1 MQESLL
7 LSGDPSSTRAAHST
21 AVAAAGANGHATVQ
35 PTPRSTTEGSGT
47 DATSRTSGSSAEVPA
62 SSIHM
67 ASHNNPNPAPVP
79 HALES
84 RTGSGPPRKN
94 SDSTPREALASKP
107 SSSSTNSLAC
117 RKSAAERME
126 HLVAVEDRHRF
137 HLECLA
143 EDELEDLCDV
153 MISSEDD
160 LLQYELHRIN
170 AEERG
175 FLPSKGENYAVSD
188 PFHEDEEDVEARLQR
203 RTAAAASQTGG
214 GFAVAAE
221 PDEEFES
228 FRDAAP
234 YDAALQIERLV
245 QPGEYSS
252 SCSAWLMTDT
262 LHALDITSV
271 SAAQLK
277 VESVSPTYM
286 GAGKDR
292 DDASSAGGNGDDDS
306 DDDDDTPLLA
316 QLGTRT
322 NRYKAGR
329 AHRAAEQEAGDA
341 AEGHEDGDS
350 NSEEPLVQNTT
361 HGPKRPIAVGLRPA
375 EDGRPPSA
383 EQTDAEDEQLSPS
396 FEFGPSRGAGR
407 PCGGCPPETG
417 ECAEGHEDVGSS
429 SEEPL
434 VQNATR
440 EPKFSAGRARVT
452 HMAEASC
459 ADGEDEEAP
468 LTPGATQRS
477 QRIVGPLR
485 SNRGAPA
492 ALYEI
497 ALMSGEM
504 ENEDHDSGTVLYAAS
519 HLSSARL
526 HERQMSMRDTVQG
539 GGARMSS
546 LLCSSSYLLTGS
558 RMELEGGAAQEF
570 TGVGAAQTH
579 RARGLGFS
587 KDFTRAQSDYV
598 ALRKR
603 HTSSARSDLTASVET
618 IRRPST
624 TPIGDNGD
632 DTTHTGEDAIA
643 AARSARAARV
653 LRLRREKACVE
664 QERADHARMMSA
676 HSPASPLPVRADDE
690 NEETLDISAIRGP
703 TRAAGRPVAV
713 GLRPAEDGRPPS
725 AEQTD
730 AEDEQLS
737 PSFEFGPTRAVG
749 RPVAVGLRPAEDGR
763 PPSAEQ
769 TDAEDEQL
777 SPSFEFGPTRAV
789 GRPVAVGLRP
799 AEDGRPPS
807 AEQTDAEDEQLS
819 PSFEFG
825 PTRAVGRPV
834 AVGLRPA
841 EDGRPPSAE
850 QTDAEDE
857 QLSPSFEFGPTRAVG
872 RPVAVGLRPAED
884 GRPPSAEQTDAEDE
898 QLSPSFEFGPSRGA
912 GRPCGGCPPETGE
925 CAEGHEDVG
934 SSSEEP
940 LGLVIA
946 RRTDLYKTDHTGPED
961 YRTEED
967 EEEPNG
973 SVNADNGDEEE
984 ELRMPA
990 LQHAPKHSTGRPTL
1004 KAVPVAAT
1012 DGQQPCNSDSDSDI
1026 PVNVGFIS
1034 SSTRHEPG
1042 DPPHDK
1048 APEATDVVDDAPDNN
1063 SSDDSPIETH
1073 LVRDVPLRKAAH
1085 LMQIPPSA
1093 IQEVTGRADIDTDD
1107 VDEEEPLLSLA
1118 QLKSRVER
1126 KAQPRAALPQEAHE
1140 RHSVVST
1147 EEDEEEEATPLAQG
1161 RQRLRLAG
1169 PYPKTHHPFTKEDSC
1184 ATLSEDDT
1192 DSDPIVPS
1200 TRSQRSVGM
1209 SGHPHELLIEK
1220 EEAESVDSSE
1230 SEEQTPLLA
1239 LIHTP
1244 RKCRQGP
1251 NRREQSFE
1259 VAEEQPND
1267 PSTPSSTSL
1276 PLTVVYNRAQ
1286 PTRANQ
1292 PPPTPTICV
1301 DDEEAASNT
1310 PTRQTVHHYLIEN
1323 APTNCSTTTVAITEE
1338 STARIDRI
1346 LSCEKQLHANT
1357 HDKTPNGIH
1366 ATLNEHSPQRT
1377 PQMRC
1382 VHNTIIE
1389 RIKRIVPQSESHQI
1403 TIPHHIQ
1410 APQEHNISA
1419 PSNVAEQPLEC
1430 ALHQAGDEKER
1441 AGRDAVPERAM
1452 GAPGDVAEQP
1462 LECALHQAGDEK
1474 ERAGRDAVPERAMGA
1489 PGDVAEQP
1497 LECALH
1503 QAGDEKE

>member
-1 MQESLL
+1 MQEPLL

-94 SDSTPREALASKP
+94 SDSTPREALA
-107 SSSSTNSLAC
+107 C

-175 FLPSKGENYAVSD
+175 FLPSKGENYAVPD

-228 FRDAAP
+228 FHDAAP

-252 SCSAWLMTDT
+252 SCAAWLMTDT
-262 LHALDITSV
+262 LQALDITSV

-277 VESVSPTYM
+277 VESASLTYM

-292 DDASSAGGNGDDDS
+292 DDASSAGGNEDDDS

-329 AHRAAEQEAGDA
+329 ANRAAEQEAGDA

-361 HGPKRPIAVGLRPA
+361 HGPKRLVAVGLRPAEDGRPPSAEQTDAEDEQLSPSFEFGPTRAAGRPVAVGLRPAEDGRPPSAEQTDAEDEQLSPSFEFGPTRAAGRPVAVGLRPA

-477 QRIVGPLR
+477 QRIVGPLL

-492 ALYEI
+492 ALDEI

-504 ENEDHDSGTVLYAAS
+504 ENGDHDSGTVLYAAS

-526 HERQMSMRDTVQG
+526 YERQMSMRDTVQG

-603 HTSSARSDLTASVET
+603 HTSSARADLTASVET

-653 LRLRREKACVE
+653 LRLRREKECVE
-664 QERADHARMMSA
+664 RERADYSRIMSA

-690 NEETLDISAIRGP
+690 KEETLDIAAIHGP

-737 PSFEFGPTRAVG
+737 PSFEFGPTRAAG

-777 SPSFEFGPTRAV
+777 SPSFEFGPTRAA

-807 AEQTDAEDEQLS
+807 AEQTDAEDEQLWAFDLQRTDGHRVLS
-819 PSFEFG
+819 
-825 PTRAVGRPV
+825 RRM
-834 AVGLRPA
+834 LRTSNYRRRSSLA
-841 EDGRPPSAE
+841 RRVLLGA
-850 QTDAEDE
+850 
-857 QLSPSFEFGPTRAVG
+857 LSQWAFD
-872 RPVAVGLRPAED
+872 L
-884 GRPPSAEQTDAEDE
+884 
-898 QLSPSFEFGPSRGA
+898 
-912 GRPCGGCPPETGE
+912 
-925 CAEGHEDVG
+925 
-934 SSSEEP
+934 
-940 LGLVIA
+940 
-946 RRTDLYKTDHTGPED
+946 RRTDGHQVLSRRMLRTSS
-961 YRTEED
+961 YRRRSSLARHVVLVD
-967 EEEPNG
+967 LA
-973 SVNADNGDEEE
+973 VA
-984 ELRMPA
+984 A
-990 LQHAPKHSTGRPTL
+990 LQRPASAL
-1004 KAVPVAAT
+1004 R
-1012 DGQQPCNSDSDSDI
+1012 G
-1026 PVNVGFIS
+1026 
-1034 SSTRHEPG
+1034 TR
-1042 DPPHDK
+1042 
-1048 APEATDVVDDAPDNN
+1048 T
-1063 SSDDSPIETH
+1063 
-1073 LVRDVPLRKAAH
+1073 
-1085 LMQIPPSA
+1085 
-1093 IQEVTGRADIDTDD
+1093 
-1107 VDEEEPLLSLA
+1107 
-1118 QLKSRVER
+1118 
-1126 KAQPRAALPQEAHE
+1126 
-1140 RHSVVST
+1140 
-1147 EEDEEEEATPLAQG
+1147 
-1161 RQRLRLAG
+1161 
-1169 PYPKTHHPFTKEDSC
+1169 
-1184 ATLSEDDT
+1184 
-1192 DSDPIVPS
+1192 
-1200 TRSQRSVGM
+1200 
-1209 SGHPHELLIEK
+1209 
-1220 EEAESVDSSE
+1220 
-1230 SEEQTPLLA
+1230 
-1239 LIHTP
+1239 
-1244 RKCRQGP
+1244 
-1251 NRREQSFE
+1251 
-1259 VAEEQPND
+1259 
-1267 PSTPSSTSL
+1267 
-1276 PLTVVYNRAQ
+1276 
-1286 PTRANQ
+1286 
-1292 PPPTPTICV
+1292 
-1301 DDEEAASNT
+1301 
-1310 PTRQTVHHYLIEN
+1310 
-1323 APTNCSTTTVAITEE
+1323 
-1338 STARIDRI
+1338 
-1346 LSCEKQLHANT
+1346 
-1357 HDKTPNGIH
+1357 
-1366 ATLNEHSPQRT
+1366 
-1377 PQMRC
+1377 
-1382 VHNTIIE
+1382 
-1389 RIKRIVPQSESHQI
+1389 
-1403 TIPHHIQ
+1403 
-1410 APQEHNISA
+1410 
-1419 PSNVAEQPLEC
+1419 
-1430 ALHQAGDEKER
+1430 
-1441 AGRDAVPERAM
+1441 
-1452 GAPGDVAEQP
+1452 
-1462 LECALHQAGDEK
+1462 
-1474 ERAGRDAVPERAMGA
+1474 
-1489 PGDVAEQP
+1489 
-1497 LECALH
+1497 
-1503 QAGDEKE
+1503 